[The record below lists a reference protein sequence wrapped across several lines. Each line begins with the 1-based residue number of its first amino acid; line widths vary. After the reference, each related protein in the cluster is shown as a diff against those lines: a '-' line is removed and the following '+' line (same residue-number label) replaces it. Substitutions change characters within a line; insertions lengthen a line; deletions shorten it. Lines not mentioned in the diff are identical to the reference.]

1 MMDLTLNVLVVDDF
15 ASIRRMVKSAL
26 EQIGFIKI
34 FEAKDG
40 SDALKMLKEKEIGLV
55 LCDWNMPEMNGIDL
69 LKAIKSDESLKD
81 VPFILVTSEGHKNN
95 VVEAVQAG
103 VSNYII
109 KPFSAETLQEKIKKV
124 LG

>member
-69 LKAIKSDESLKD
+69 LKAVKSDESLKD